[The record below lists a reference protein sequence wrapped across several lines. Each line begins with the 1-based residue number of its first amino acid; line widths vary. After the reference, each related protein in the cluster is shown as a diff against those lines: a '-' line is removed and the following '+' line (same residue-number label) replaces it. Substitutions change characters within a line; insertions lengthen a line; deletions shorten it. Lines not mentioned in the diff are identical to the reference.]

1 MRLENLILA
10 GGRTA
15 GFAAVAALAVGLSS
29 IGNGAMAET
38 LTMKIG
44 TATINDTQH
53 EWMKRFKARVEKR
66 SGGKITVKN
75 FPASQ
80 LGKIPRMVEG
90 MQLGTIESLVT
101 PSAFLIGVDRRNSVL
116 SVPGLFAD
124 VDHCWRVFGD
134 PEFRALMFP
143 LMEKK
148 GITAI
153 GILCT
158 APQAFLTKKK
168 INRLADLKG
177 QRIRVLASP
186 LEIGPMKAV
195 GINPVPMP
203 LSEVVPGLKQN
214 LIDGVSS
221 IPVLFGKLKMDTV
234 AKHITTS
241 SLIYFGVP
249 IYVSM
254 KFWDKLSAGQKKMMM
269 EEARAVE
276 LDMIEWNNR
285 ANAGVLAGWKKRGGT
300 VTALPPA
307 DQAKLASTVNAAAAK
322 YIASKPALNA
332 FFQKVNAIVLRHK
345 K

>member
-10 GGRTA
+10 GRRTVVFTA
-15 GFAAVAALAVGLSS
+15 AALAVGLSS
-29 IGNGAMAET
+29 LAGGASAET

-53 EWMKRFKARVEKR
+53 EWMKRFKARIEKR

-116 SVPGLFAD
+116 SVPGLFKD

-134 PEFRALMFP
+134 KEFRALMFP

-168 INRLADLKG
+168 ISRLADLKG
-177 QRIRVLASP
+177 LRIRVLASP

-203 LSEVVPGLKQN
+203 LGAVVPGLKQN

-254 KFWDKLSAGQKKMMM
+254 KFWNKLSPAQKKMML
-269 EEARAVE
+269 EEASAIE
-276 LDMIEWNNR
+276 KDMIPWNNR
-285 ANAGVLAGWKKRGGT
+285 ANAAVLAGWKKRGGT
-300 VTALPPA
+300 VTQLPPA

-322 YIASKPALNA
+322 FIASKPALNA
-332 FFQKVNAIVLRHK
+332 FFQKINAIVQRHK
-345 K
+345 